1 VPVDVETSG
10 IAADALG
17 YKRIGDVPFSILLSA
32 VADAVLVSDEQI
44 RHAQEALWAQ
54 LRIVSERGGATAL
67 AALLSGAYVRSPGE
81 KIAVIICG
89 GNADP
94 ASFARGI

>member
-1 VPVDVETSG
+1 MKVLISTDIDRYRRRIQAVEP
-10 IAADALG
+10 
-17 YKRIGDVPFSILLSA
+17 R
-32 VADAVLVSDEQI
+32 
-44 RHAQEALWAQ
+44 
-54 LRIVSERGGATAL
+54 GATAF

-94 ASFARGI
+94 ASLAS